1 MENER
6 KFPLILSSFWLKII
20 ALLTMTVD
28 HVGLLFRIEPFR
40 YIGRLALPL
49 FCLMIAEGVIHTK
62 SFKKYVLRLGI
73 MASVIS
79 LIIVLTDVVP
89 LIRNSGGSMKDARVI
104 FIDLLLGAVAVYCLK
119 NKRWYI
125 KLLALLPL
133 AYGITSY
140 IVTCHDACGCQGEVL
155 WFPYFLRTQYG
166 WFGIALVIGF
176 YFATLLGRLFVKS
189 FSAQSGTDPNLYKD
203 SNLERNAINIVSV
216 LLLAVLSVILYF
228 SESFINANIY
238 YMPAAMTDIQIYAI
252 ISGAFILLYNGRRG
266 YNRKWFQYGSYLYYP
281 LHLAIIVLIFVLVNI

>member
-20 ALLTMTVD
+20 ALLTMTID
-28 HVGLLFRIEPFR
+28 HVGLLFNIEPFR

-89 LIRNSGGSMKDARVI
+89 LIRNNGGSMKDARVI

-119 NKRWYI
+119 NKKWYI

-166 WFGIALVIGF
+166 WFGIALIIGF
-176 YFATLLGRLFVKS
+176 YLAHLLVRLFFKS
-189 FSAQSGTDPNLYKD
+189 QSNTSGIDADTYKGTRT
-203 SNLERNAINIVSV
+203 EQIAVNIVSA
-216 LLLAVLSVILYF
+216 LILAILTLLYF
-228 SESFINANIY
+228 LVENIIEQY
-238 YMPAAMTDIQIYAI
+238 IYVRIIYHVQLLSI
-252 ISGAFILLYNGRRG
+252 ISGAFILLYSGARG
-266 YNRKWFQYGSYLYYP
+266 YNKKWFQYGSYLYYP
-281 LHLAIIVLIFVLVNI
+281 LHLAIIAAIAAIVFSI

>member
-6 KFPLILSSFWLKII
+6 RFPLILNSFWLKII
-20 ALLTMTVD
+20 ALVTMTFD
-28 HVGLLFRIEPFR
+28 HVGLVFNIESFR

-49 FCLMIAEGVIHTK
+49 FCLMIAEGVIHTR
-62 SFKKYVLRLGI
+62 SFKKYALRLGI

-79 LIIVLTDVVP
+79 LIVVLTEVVP
-89 LIRNSGGSMKDARVI
+89 LIKNNGGSMKDAGVI
-104 FIDLLLGAVAVYCLK
+104 FIDLLLGALAVYCLK
-119 NKRWYI
+119 QKKWYI
-125 KLLALLPL
+125 KLLAILPL

-140 IVTCHDACGCQGEVL
+140 MVYCHDACGCQGEVL

-166 WFGIALVIGF
+166 WLGIALVISF
-176 YFATLLGRLFVKS
+176 YFAHLLGRLFVKS
-189 FSAQSGTDPNLYKD
+189 FSAQSGTDPDLYKD

-216 LLLAVLSVILYF
+216 LFLSVLSVILYF
-228 SESFINANIY
+228 SESYISANIY
-238 YMPAAMTDIQIYAI
+238 YIPYAMTDIQLFAI

-281 LHLAIIVLIFVLVNI
+281 LHLAIIVLIFVLVNM

>member
-1 MENER
+1 
-6 KFPLILSSFWLKII
+6 
-20 ALLTMTVD
+20 MTVD

-89 LIRNSGGSMKDARVI
+89 LIRNNGGSMKDARVI

-166 WFGIALVIGF
+166 WFGIALIIGF